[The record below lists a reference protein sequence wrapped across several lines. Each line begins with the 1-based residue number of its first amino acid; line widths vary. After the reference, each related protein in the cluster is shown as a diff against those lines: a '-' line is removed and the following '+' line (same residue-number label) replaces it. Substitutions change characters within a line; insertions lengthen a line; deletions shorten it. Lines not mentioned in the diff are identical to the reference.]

1 MTVSTGKMNKNKIQ
15 TQCKKV
21 WQINIVTKYKTHGVV
36 NVTSPLVLS
45 RNWDDKINEIGQVIF
60 PRWYCWHLS

>member
-21 WQINIVTKYKTHGVV
+21 WQINIVTKYKTRGVV

-45 RNWDDKINEIGQVIF
+45 R
-60 PRWYCWHLS
+60 S